1 MRHSFSADA
10 AMSRTIPRPFIDAPL
25 RGAARRGFSRQCL
38 LEKAGIALQ
47 ALDDPKAGLSHHDY
61 TRLMGRLWQLTND
74 EFMGLAEKNS
84 PYGTFAM
91 MCKALISCSNLEHAL
106 HRAKRFYALFESAP
120 SIELQ
125 VEAQVVRLVIQHDTR
140 FDPDH
145 FLSESLLVIWHRLAS
160 WLTGQGIPLLS
171 VGCAYDTPAHAA
183 LYQEIFATPVQF
195 KQSHTYLLFPSWVL
209 GLPIS
214 QTPAT
219 LRSFLQH
226 SPADMLA
233 RPNPHQSMT
242 GRLRQLLRRYPLQQL
257 PSLEQSAH
265 LLELSSATLRRRLS
279 EENTSFQ
286 RLKDALRMEEACL
299 LLAQHNNSIKDIAEH
314 LGFTETS
321 TFHRAFKKWQGRT
334 PHEYRQSLSL
344 QSPER

>member
-1 MRHSFSADA
+1 MAACLFIDA

-25 RGAARRGFSRQCL
+25 RGAARRGLSRATL
-38 LEKAGIALQ
+38 LEKAGIALC

-61 TRLMGRLWQLTND
+61 TRLMGRLWQLSND

-91 MCKALISCSNLEHAL
+91 MCKALISCTNLEHAL
-106 HRAKRFYALFESAP
+106 HRAKRFYALFDGAP

-125 VEAQVVRLVIQHDTR
+125 ADAQVVHLVIKHDTR
-140 FDPDH
+140 FDSDH
-145 FLSESLLVIWHRLAS
+145 FLSESLLVIWHRLSS

-171 VGCAYDTPAHAA
+171 VGCAYSAPAHAF

-195 KQSHTYLLFPSWVL
+195 NQSQTYLAFPSWVL
-209 GLPIS
+209 SLPIS

-242 GRLRQLLRRYPLQQL
+242 GSLRQLLRRYPLPEL
-257 PSLEQSAH
+257 PSLEQSAQV
-265 LLELSSATLRRRLS
+265 LELSSATLRRRLS
-279 EENTSFQ
+279 KENTSFQ
-286 RLKDALRMEEACL
+286 RIKDEFRMEEACL
-299 LLAQHNNSIKDIAEH
+299 LLAQHHNSIKDIAEH

-321 TFHRAFKKWQGRT
+321 TFHRAFKKWQGQT
-334 PHEYRQSLSL
+334 PNEYRQSPNQ
-344 QSPER
+344 QSPKL